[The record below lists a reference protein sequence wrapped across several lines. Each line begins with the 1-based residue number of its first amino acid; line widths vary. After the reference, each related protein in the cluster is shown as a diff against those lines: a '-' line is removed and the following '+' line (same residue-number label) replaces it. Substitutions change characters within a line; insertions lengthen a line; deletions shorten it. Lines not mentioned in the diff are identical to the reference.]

1 MVWDDNAVT
10 CNRFKDENEER
21 ENGFSPNFIV
31 VWRQLVEE
39 LLHAVLLP
47 NRVHIR
53 HLVVRQGGEEQMH
66 LGWSIFRL
74 FRSHHLVQVSFSW
87 GGSRVCVCLLQWRQK
102 VLINGGLKSEG
113 GSLISQLDTGLN
125 ACFKIKPMDSIVKS
139 SFEFQSTQV

>member
-1 MVWDDNAVT
+1 MMVWDDNAVT

-66 LGWSIFRL
+66 LGWSVFRL
-74 FRSHHLVQVSFSW
+74 LTQVSFP
-87 GGSRVCVCLLQWRQK
+87 RVCV
-102 VLINGGLKSEG
+102 
-113 GSLISQLDTGLN
+113 
-125 ACFKIKPMDSIVKS
+125 
-139 SFEFQSTQV
+139 STAVAAESAD